1 MAYSA
6 LLTYSIYDTN
16 SSEFLELIRSILE
29 AEFVKQRN
37 SYSKTFLPKV
47 VKSDEYLLNPVS
59 DKEIDPA
66 FCSIIKAKMDGTD
79 QRFGSQNNN
88 SNLFVIGVLADGLSN
103 LRKILDSIY
112 IILNDL
118 DVKNYIFL
126 VKNTSGDN
134 YISDSGQYMVKNL
147 STDFEVSK
155 TMNDKEIVY
164 GSLILQAEISET
176 PKLNTHAAIDEI
188 EVVHQFGE
196 NEIEVTQLKNY

>member
-16 SSEFLELIRSILE
+16 SSVFLELIRSILE
-29 AEFVKQRN
+29 AEFVKQRG
-37 SYSKTFLPKV
+37 SFSKTFLPKV
-47 VKSDEYLLNPVS
+47 VKADEYLLNPVS

-66 FCSIIKAKMDGTD
+66 FCSIIKAKFDGTD
-79 QRFGSQNNN
+79 QRFSSQNNN
-88 SNLFVIGVLADGLSN
+88 LNFFVIGVLADGLSN
-103 LRKILDSIY
+103 LRKILDTVY

-118 DVKNYIFL
+118 DVKNHIFL
-126 VKNTSGDN
+126 AKNTSGDN
-134 YISDSGQYMVKNL
+134 YISDSGQYMIKNL

-176 PKLNTHAAIDEI
+176 PKINTYADINEI
-188 EVVHQFGE
+188 EVVNTFGD
-196 NEIEVTQLKNY
+196 NEKEVTQLTNY